1 MSTELP
7 ILTLADLVEILHR
20 RLAWVI
26 AVIILAVSAAGAAS
40 LLRTP
45 SYEAAAAIALDQ
57 GDGPVDFSKERDPR
71 SSTYSVL
78 NTERE
83 ALLANA
89 VLKQA
94 LDQGGLMTN
103 PIYQDAVDPIA
114 VLRDRLRVAT
124 NRDSLVITLRLRD
137 EDPQRA
143 QNALAAVVNV
153 YLAQQSER
161 LRQRD
166 EEHITFL
173 AQQVG
178 EKEASAQT
186 SRQAES
192 AFRLERGLLGS
203 DPERNLI
210 SQRLSELYTQEA
222 ELQRRKD
229 ASFQTIAAVTA
240 AEALA
245 EPVERRRALL
255 GIEAI
260 ANQPLVGS
268 QLRAVAE
275 VHAEIAVLGQKYLQ
289 RHPRMVEANEQLL
302 AREHQ
307 LDDAIATARDG
318 LLLADRTVIAQID
331 GLRAR
336 VLEDEKRLAQ
346 FREDLITLAKLSEE
360 TQTHARMQALL
371 TTRLEEQRISARLDR
386 RRSVVLDAAL
396 ASFTPVGPGR
406 ALILVLGLGM
416 GLVLA
421 LTVPVIVDLLDRRL
435 TTIDDART
443 ASGLPV
449 LAEIPALN
457 APFRLHPG
465 VLGDDV
471 GAEATRLLRSAITMH
486 FAGDPS
492 PRCIAI
498 APVDRHCELGVISA
512 RLAASLALAGARVLL
527 VEADLRQT
535 PLDAILLRSSDGGF
549 ADLLL
554 GQPGVTPVASPIH
567 NLDYLGPG
575 AIPNGIG
582 ELLHS
587 HCLPEWLD
595 QCRHSY
601 DFVVL
606 NGSQLDAYAD
616 TLAMMPYLDLLVVVA
631 RTRSTTR
638 RALARAV
645 GMLNPFADRVLG
657 LVLQGQAHSS
667 VKMTVR
673 EEVADA

>member
-1 MSTELP
+1 MATELP
-7 ILTLADLVEILHR
+7 ILTLADLVEILQR
-20 RLAWVI
+20 RVAWVI
-26 AVIILAVSAAGAAS
+26 AVVVLAVGAAGAVA

-57 GDGPVDFSKERDPR
+57 GDGPVDFAKERDPR

-83 ALLANA
+83 ALLANS

-94 LDQGGLMTN
+94 LDQGSLMTN
-103 PIYQDAVDPIA
+103 PVYQDAVDPLA
-114 VLRDRLRVAT
+114 VLRDRLKVST
-124 NRDSLVITLRLRD
+124 NRDSLVINLRLRD

-143 QNALAAVVNV
+143 QTALSAVIDV

-166 EEHITFL
+166 GEHIAFL
-173 AQQVG
+173 AQQVA
-178 EKEASAQT
+178 EKEASANA

-192 AFRLERGLLGS
+192 AFRLEHGLLGS

-210 SQRLSELYTQEA
+210 SQRLGELYAQEA
-222 ELQRRKD
+222 DLHRKKD
-229 ASFQTIAAVTA
+229 ASAQIINALTA
-240 AEALA
+240 ADNQI
-245 EPVERRRALL
+245 EPLERRRAML

-260 ANQPLVGS
+260 ANQTLVGS
-268 QLRAVAE
+268 QLRAL
-275 VHAEIAVLGQKYLQ
+275 AEINAQIAALTQKYLD
-289 RHPRMVEANEQLL
+289 RHPRMVEAHEQLL
-302 AREHQ
+302 ARENQ

-318 LLLADRTVIAQID
+318 IVLTDRTLIAQID
-331 GLRAR
+331 GLHAR

-346 FREDLITLAKLSEE
+346 FREDLITLAKLGEE
-360 TQTHARMQALL
+360 TQNHARMQALL

-386 RRSVVLDAAL
+386 RRSVILDAAL

-406 ALILVLGLGM
+406 SLILVLGFGV

-435 TTIDDART
+435 TSIDDART

-449 LAEIPALN
+449 LAEIPALA
-457 APFRLHPG
+457 APFRLHAG
-465 VLGDDV
+465 ALGDDAA
-471 GAEATRLLRSAITMH
+471 AEATRLLRSAITMR

-492 PRCIAI
+492 PRCLAI
-498 APVDRHCELGVISA
+498 APVDRHCELGVVSA
-512 RLAASLALAGARVLL
+512 RLATSLALAGARVLL
-527 VEADLRQT
+527 VEADLRHA
-535 PLDAILLRSSDGGF
+535 PLNAIMPRHSDGGL

-554 GQPGVTPVASPIH
+554 GHPGVTPAATPIH

-575 AIPNGIG
+575 TIPDGIG

-587 HCLPEWLD
+587 HCLPEWLE
-595 QCRHSY
+595 QCRRSY
-601 DFVVL
+601 DFVIM

-638 RALARAV
+638 RALARAI
-645 GMLNPFADRVLG
+645 GMLNPFADRLLG
-657 LVLQGQAHSS
+657 LVLQGDRQAAARL
-667 VKMTVR
+667 TVR
-673 EEVADA
+673 EEAADA